1 MRRTMGRQLDAV
13 RIVFTS
19 RSLRDC
25 QLAVALVRTTDLAQ
39 LVAVSAFLFGHG
51 GLGSVAAYGVVRTV
65 APAVGV
71 PVVAGGTARVRHG
84 RMLQL
89 LALVAALASAG
100 ITAVLIADGPPTVVL
115 VLAAVVG
122 IALGSFRPI
131 TSALVPSLVRRPE
144 ELVACTASAGFLDGA
159 TMVAG
164 PLLAG
169 ALLGVAGAAW
179 AVGTTVVLLLTAALL
194 AGRLPAALTMNLEP
208 TTKAS
213 DNVLR
218 AVFATPESATIAILG
233 PCQTFVR
240 GALNVIVVVFV
251 VDTMRLDDGAIGVL
265 FGAIGVGSMIAL
277 PAALG
282 IVGTRRIYRSFG
294 LGLALWGLP
303 LAITAGVP
311 HIAAAAALFAVVGV
325 GNVLIDVSAF
335 SALSRTLPDRLFAKA
350 FGLLEALFQVGMAL
364 GAIGAGVFLHAFGAQ
379 IALLVVG
386 LLLPVLALAVA
397 PLLRRFDAR
406 LEHHDLEVE
415 LLRHQPIFEDLP
427 MPVLDNL
434 AGRLVPVQFHAGEVI
449 MSEGDYG
456 DRYLLIVDGTVAFT
470 RHGASVNALQ
480 SGSAFGEIALVRD
493 IPRTATAV
501 ATTPVVAR
509 ALDREAFLAV
519 LGCDPGAHLSADA
532 VVDDHLARTRT
543 TNPDGSPNA
552 DG

>member
-1 MRRTMGRQLDAV
+1 MPDASTGRA
-13 RIVFTS
+13 
-19 RSLRDC
+19 
-25 QLAVALVRTTDLAQ
+25 
-39 LVAVSAFLFGHG
+39 
-51 GLGSVAAYGVVRTV
+51 
-65 APAVGV
+65 
-71 PVVAGGTARVRHG
+71 
-84 RMLQL
+84 
-89 LALVAALASAG
+89 VAALASAG
-100 ITAVLIADGPPTVVL
+100 ITAVPTRGPSTVVL
-115 VLAAVVG
+115 VLAVVVG

-159 TMVAG
+159 TVVAG

-179 AVGTTVVLLLTAALL
+179 AVGTTVVLLVIAALL
-194 AGRLPAALTMNLEP
+194 AGRLPAALTVNLEP

-213 DNVLR
+213 DYVLR

-233 PCQTFVR
+233 PCQTVR
-240 GALNVIVVVFV
+240 GALNASWWSSWWTPCDWTTAPSVSCSSYRSRRHV
-251 VDTMRLDDGAIGVL
+251 
-265 FGAIGVGSMIAL
+265 AL

-282 IVGTRRIYRSFG
+282 IVGTRRIYRLFG
-294 LGLALWGLP
+294 LGRHCGLP
-303 LAITAGVP
+303 LRP
-311 HIAAAAALFAVVGV
+311 PRESRIATAALFAVVA
-325 GNVLIDVSAF
+325 GNVPHRRPARSARYPARRLIAS
-335 SALSRTLPDRLFAKA
+335 FAKA

-364 GAIGAGVFLHAFGAQ
+364 GAIGAAVLLHAFGAR

-386 LLLPVLALAVA
+386 LLLPVLAIAVA

-456 DRYLLIVDGTVAFT
+456 DRYLLIVDGAVAFT
-470 RHGASVNALQ
+470 QHGASVNALQ

-509 ALDREAFLAV
+509 ALDREAFLAA
-519 LGCDPGAHLSADA
+519 LGCDPGAHVSADA
-532 VVDDHLARTRT
+532 VVDEHLARTPT
-543 TNPDGSPNA
+543 TNPDGSPSV
-552 DG
+552 DS